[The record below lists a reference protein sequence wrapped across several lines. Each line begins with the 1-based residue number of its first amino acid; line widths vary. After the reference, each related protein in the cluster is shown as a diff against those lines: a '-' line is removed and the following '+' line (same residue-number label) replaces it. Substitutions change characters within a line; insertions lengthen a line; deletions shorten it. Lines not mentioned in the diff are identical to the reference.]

1 MDVHV
6 ERFLEHLEY
15 ERNLSPNTVT
25 SYRKDLLDLSTFFV
39 DHFGAM
45 EWDLSSIERTDL
57 RAFMGWCERKGLAR
71 RSIARKLSA
80 ARSFY
85 KFLSSDGLDDMGS
98 IFLIKTPKSAKKLP
112 HYVNKDEIEDGHQMC
127 PIEEAKEI
135 EAVFALA
142 ESRASEGSFSGARNL
157 AILELLYGSGLRLS
171 ELYAL
176 DIEDL
181 NFKKRLVKVLGKG
194 SKERIVP
201 VTRPAISAV
210 EAYLE
215 IRNVLVNSTE
225 YAQRSALLLNPKGGR
240 LSQSSIQKIIRKL
253 LVDAAAKKGLSVH
266 SLRHSFAT
274 HLLDSGANL
283 IALKELLG
291 HVSLSTTQVYMHVSK
306 ERLLQVYK
314 SSHPRS

>member
-6 ERFLEHLEY
+6 ERFLEHLEF

-112 HYVNKDEIEDGHQMC
+112 HYVNKDEIE
-127 PIEEAKEI
+127 
-135 EAVFALA
+135 AVFALA

-225 YAQRSALLLNPKGGR
+225 HAQRSALLLNPKGGR

>member
-1 MDVHV
+1 
-6 ERFLEHLEY
+6 
-15 ERNLSPNTVT
+15 
-25 SYRKDLLDLSTFFV
+25 
-39 DHFGAM
+39 
-45 EWDLSSIERTDL
+45 
-57 RAFMGWCERKGLAR
+57 
-71 RSIARKLSA
+71 
-80 ARSFY
+80 
-85 KFLSSDGLDDMGS
+85 
-98 IFLIKTPKSAKKLP
+98 
-112 HYVNKDEIEDGHQMC
+112 
-127 PIEEAKEI
+127 
-135 EAVFALA
+135 
-142 ESRASEGSFSGARNL
+142 
-157 AILELLYGSGLRLS
+157 
-171 ELYAL
+171 
-176 DIEDL
+176 
-181 NFKKRLVKVLGKG
+181 
-194 SKERIVP
+194 VP

-225 YAQRSALLLNPKGGR
+225 YAQRSALLLNPKGSR

>member
-1 MDVHV
+1 M
-6 ERFLEHLEY
+6 
-15 ERNLSPNTVT
+15 
-25 SYRKDLLDLSTFFV
+25 
-39 DHFGAM
+39 
-45 EWDLSSIERTDL
+45 
-57 RAFMGWCERKGLAR
+57 
-71 RSIARKLSA
+71 
-80 ARSFY
+80 
-85 KFLSSDGLDDMGS
+85 
-98 IFLIKTPKSAKKLP
+98 
-112 HYVNKDEIEDGHQMC
+112 
-127 PIEEAKEI
+127 
-135 EAVFALA
+135 
-142 ESRASEGSFSGARNL
+142 
-157 AILELLYGSGLRLS
+157 ILELLYGSGLRLS
-171 ELYAL
+171 ELYTL

-225 YAQRSALLLNPKGGR
+225 YAQRSALLLNPKGSR

>member
-112 HYVNKDEIEDGHQMC
+112 HYVNKD
-127 PIEEAKEI
+127 EI

>member
-1 MDVHV
+1 
-6 ERFLEHLEY
+6 
-15 ERNLSPNTVT
+15 
-25 SYRKDLLDLSTFFV
+25 
-39 DHFGAM
+39 
-45 EWDLSSIERTDL
+45 
-57 RAFMGWCERKGLAR
+57 
-71 RSIARKLSA
+71 
-80 ARSFY
+80 
-85 KFLSSDGLDDMGS
+85 MGS

-112 HYVNKDEIEDGHQMC
+112 HYVNKD
-127 PIEEAKEI
+127 EI

>member
-112 HYVNKDEIEDGHQMC
+112 HYVNKDEIE
-127 PIEEAKEI
+127 
-135 EAVFALA
+135 AVFALA

-157 AILELLYGSGLRLS
+157 VILELLYGSGLRLS
-171 ELYAL
+171 ELYTL

-225 YAQRSALLLNPKGGR
+225 HAQRSALLLNPKGGR

>member
-45 EWDLSSIERTDL
+45 EWNLSSIERTDL

-112 HYVNKDEIEDGHQMC
+112 HYVNKDEIE
-127 PIEEAKEI
+127 
-135 EAVFALA
+135 AVFALA

-157 AILELLYGSGLRLS
+157 VILELLYGSGLRLS
-171 ELYAL
+171 ELYTL

-225 YAQRSALLLNPKGGR
+225 YAQRSALLLNPKGSR